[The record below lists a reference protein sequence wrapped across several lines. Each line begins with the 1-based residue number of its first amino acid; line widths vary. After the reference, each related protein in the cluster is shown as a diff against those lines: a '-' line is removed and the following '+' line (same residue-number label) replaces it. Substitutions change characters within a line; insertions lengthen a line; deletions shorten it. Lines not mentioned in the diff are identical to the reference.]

1 MRKLKGIFLLDSGLT
16 GSRVI
21 FDMSYFQM
29 PSRSNR
35 DFLHGKRL
43 RLETQIEKHKTGTHA
58 HVPETSQSHRST
70 AEYCITHIVNCLIII
85 EPCLIY
91 TLVQLRQRENTA

>member
-1 MRKLKGIFLLDSGLT
+1 MHPLDAMADTRTLTARSTNRK
-16 GSRVI
+16 
-21 FDMSYFQM
+21 
-29 PSRSNR
+29 
-35 DFLHGKRL
+35 
-43 RLETQIEKHKTGTHA
+43 TQRTGTHSHLTA
-58 HVPETSQSHRST
+58 TSQSHRST